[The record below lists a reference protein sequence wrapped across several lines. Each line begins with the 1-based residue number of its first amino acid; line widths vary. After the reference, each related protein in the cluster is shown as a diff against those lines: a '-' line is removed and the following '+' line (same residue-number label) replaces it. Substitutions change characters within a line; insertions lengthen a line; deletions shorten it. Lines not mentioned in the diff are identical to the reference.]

1 MMFIYIYIRIQLYR
15 YMYIYGYMYIYI
27 CILSFGVGS
36 GLDHMYVYI
45 YNLPET
51 NMLQG
56 RCVISFG
63 GRSVAPNSKHLLIVG
78 FCVVQVQ

>member
-1 MMFIYIYIRIQLYR
+1 
-15 YMYIYGYMYIYI
+15 MYIYGYMYIYTYMYI
-27 CILSFGVGS
+27 ILWGGVRTGSYVCI
-36 GLDHMYVYI
+36 YI